1 MKLLTT
7 VFPADHGAEDL
18 ERLVAVLEHSVRR
31 NSPATPLTVHREQA
45 NTGGDS
51 RGRWLA
57 NVAECSRRTR
67 IWREA
72 VDALPD
78 GEVLGLID
86 ADTCVLGD
94 LSEIELR
101 AFDLA
106 YTVRPNWARYPLN
119 GGVVFVRGGEL
130 ARRFF
135 RDWVEMDAELQK
147 GNVHELLDAYGSI
160 DQAALSHLV
169 NFSTQKAHVIALP
182 CAVWNCEDSTWE
194 QFSEQTKILH
204 IKGTLRRCCL
214 GHREAGPTYERVWS
228 AWAKIEQELSNQL
241 HPA

>member
-1 MKLLTT
+1 
-7 VFPADHGAEDL
+7 VFPADHGGEDL
-18 ERLVAVLEHSVRR
+18 DRLVAVLEHSVRLH
-31 NSPATPLTVHREQA
+31 SPMTPLTVHREQA

-94 LSEIELR
+94 LTEIELR
-101 AFDLA
+101 AFDVA

-119 GGVVFVRGGEL
+119 GGVVFVRGGER
-130 ARRFF
+130 ARQFF
-135 RDWVEMDAELQK
+135 RDWVELDAELQR
-147 GNVHELLDAYGSI
+147 GDVPELLDAYGAI

-169 NFSTQKAHVIALP
+169 NFSTQKARVIALP
-182 CAVWNCEDSTWE
+182 CAVWNCEDSTWA
-194 QFSEQTKILH
+194 QFSDHTKILH
-204 IKGTLRRCCL
+204 IKGNLRRCCL
-214 GHREAGPTYERVWS
+214 GHREPGETYERVHA
-228 AWAKIEQELSNQL
+228 AWAAVERDLSNTLQ
-241 HPA
+241 PA